1 MRRLITALLAF
12 FLPALACLTVRAVEE
27 LPSWAIKAF
36 NEKLSA
42 RYELFQKTEPSFF
55 AGDFNGDGRSDV
67 ALLIQERTTG
77 KVGIAILESGKN
89 QFKILG
95 AGKSFGNGGDDFSWM
110 DVWSIR
116 HSGKADQLY
125 VGKRE
130 AASAVNINGNK
141 RATKGQ
147 TSMRSRFR
155 RSVSSDL
162 RSSVFQLFRM
172 PLTEL
177 FSVSSVF

>member
-42 RYELFQKTEPSFF
+42 RYELFQKTEPPFF

-110 DVWSIR
+110 DV
-116 HSGKADQLY
+116 
-125 VGKRE
+125 
-130 AASAVNINGNK
+130 
-141 RATKGQ
+141 
-147 TSMRSRFR
+147 
-155 RSVSSDL
+155 
-162 RSSVFQLFRM
+162 
-172 PLTEL
+172 
-177 FSVSSVF
+177 

>member
-1 MRRLITALLAF
+1 MQKVRTDPYSHPMRRLINALLAF
-12 FLPALACLTVRAVEE
+12 FLPALVGLTVRAVEE

-42 RYELFQKTEPSFF
+42 RYELVKKIEPSFF

-110 DVWSIR
+110 DVWSMR

-125 VGKRE
+125 VGKSE
-130 AASAVNINGNK
+130 AASAVIYWDGSK
-141 RATKGQ
+141 YKWQQEG
-147 TSMRSRFR
+147 
-155 RSVSSDL
+155 D
-162 RSSVFQLFRM
+162 
-172 PLTEL
+172 
-177 FSVSSVF
+177 